1 MNNEYGKT
9 KTRFGPGAGRGER
22 PLPFHPANMTEL
34 ERLKN
39 RLLRDLLEPATG
51 AGQNVLLRRAA
62 NDAAALAWTTGHPLL
77 FLPVLLEEKA
87 SAAVRQ
93 NRRQQEIRRRS
104 PNLMA
109 EAA

>member
-9 KTRFGPGAGRGER
+9 KTRFGPGAVREEQ
-22 PLPFHPANMTEL
+22 PVPFRLTQTTEL
-34 ERLKN
+34 ERLKD
-39 RLLRDLLEPATG
+39 RLLRELLEPVTG

-77 FLPVLLEEKA
+77 FLPLLLEEKA
-87 SAAVRQ
+87 RAAVRQ